1 MMNIYTYLYNQK
13 TNLTQRNI
21 KFYNGFITPY
31 LLILL
36 FLTVFFLSY
45 YSNRF
50 MLKLKTMDHLEQYY
64 YEEILKSV
72 EKRGV

>member
-1 MMNIYTYLYNQK
+1 MNIYTYLSNQK
-13 TNLTQRNI
+13 TNQSPKNI
-21 KFYNGFITPY
+21 KCYSGFITPY

-45 YSNRF
+45 YSSRF